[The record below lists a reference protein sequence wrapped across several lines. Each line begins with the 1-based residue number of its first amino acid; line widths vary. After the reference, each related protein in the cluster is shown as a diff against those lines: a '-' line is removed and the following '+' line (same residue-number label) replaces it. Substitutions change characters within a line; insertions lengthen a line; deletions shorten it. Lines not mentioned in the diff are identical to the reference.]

1 MKDYKWYHKNMIARD
16 NCEQLYTSLLD
27 NKEKWINSWKQTTYQ
42 EWIKK
47 KYNIWTE
54 TSNA

>member
-1 MKDYKWYHKNMIARD
+1 MPKNMIARD

-42 EWIKK
+42 E
-47 KYNIWTE
+47 
-54 TSNA
+54 